1 MALDT
6 DLALE
11 SYVSER
17 AGKLEG
23 VRTRERFD
31 EAAEFTITEI
41 TVESEAAAKRLQKPC
56 GTYITLETEA
66 PLYEY
71 HPNFSAR
78 CEAIARELSKV
89 CKGGSTLFVGLGNRR
104 ITADSLGP
112 LAADSV
118 FATRHIKRLAR
129 ELDTSELTETTVISP
144 GVMAQTGAESS
155 EIAAAVC
162 REVRPQ
168 QVIVC
173 DALACSQPAHMGH
186 TIQISSAGIAPGSG
200 VDNSRAELSE
210 KYLGVPTVAIGVP
223 TVSRLLFSHEGMS
236 DLLITPKPIDKLAA
250 QAGTLISAA
259 VNIYLHPSLS
269 AEEIASLIM

>member
-78 CEAIARELSKV
+78 CEALARELSKV

-118 FATRHIKRLAR
+118 FATRHIKRLER
-129 ELDTSELTETTVISP
+129 
-144 GVMAQTGAESS
+144 
-155 EIAAAVC
+155 C
-162 REVRPQ
+162 RE
-168 QVIVC
+168 
-173 DALACSQPAHMGH
+173 
-186 TIQISSAGIAPGSG
+186 
-200 VDNSRAELSE
+200 
-210 KYLGVPTVAIGVP
+210 
-223 TVSRLLFSHEGMS
+223 
-236 DLLITPKPIDKLAA
+236 
-250 QAGTLISAA
+250 
-259 VNIYLHPSLS
+259 
-269 AEEIASLIM
+269 